1 MPGEILRVSFDG
13 DAVRSSRRVC
23 EASVPLLTRV
33 LAASSALPHA
43 CQRVAVEG
51 LSERELVG
59 WPQGYLDGLYGRV
72 PELPFLH

>member
-13 DAVRSSRRVC
+13 DAVEQSPCLC
-23 EASVPLLTRV
+23 EACVPLLSRV
-33 LAASSALPHA
+33 LAASSALPRA
-43 CQRVAVEG
+43 CQRVTVEG